1 MSDDKKDDKKDG
13 SGAKAAAKPKG
24 GGGGMMMPMVAVLLV
39 VGVAAGGAYAA
50 VGMLFPAKPAEE
62 GAHGA
67 EAGAHGTEA
76 GAEGGKAAHGDNLL
90 HGATE
95 VVLGEIM
102 SNVRG
107 QAGRRYIKLHIAMW
121 LEKNVAT
128 NLSGGGGGGG
138 HGGGGGGA
146 GESVNR
152 ILQSQLEEHL
162 KTYELDEFSDPNIN
176 RNLDRGFRQI
186 IEKELHDL
194 YPEIP
199 TETKLVQRII
209 ITGMVVQ

>member
-1 MSDDKKDDKKDG
+1 MSDDKKDEKKDG
-13 SGAKAAAKPKG
+13 SGAKAATKPKA
-24 GGGGMMMPMVAVLLV
+24 GGGGMMMPMVAVLLTLG
-39 VGVAAGGAYAA
+39 VGAGGAYVG
-50 VGMLFPAKPAEE
+50 VGMLFPAKPA
-62 GAHGA
+62 A
-67 EAGAHGTEA
+67 A
-76 GAEGGKAAHGDNLL
+76 GAEGTHGVEAAGHGTEGGKGGHGDNLL

-107 QAGRRYIKLHIAMW
+107 QAGRRYIKLNISMW
-121 LEKNVAT
+121 LEKTVAAS
-128 NLSGGGGGGG
+128 LSGGGGGGD

-199 TETKLVQRII
+199 KETKLVQRII